1 MEKRISLFE
10 VFGNN
15 IVTRNS
21 MSSFFED
28 LNSLKNT
35 KIVLDFENIN
45 FISRSCVDEYLK
57 QRRASKKK
65 IVEVNMSKNVCEM
78 FKLVN
83 RQYQKEGIKFLAD
96 VIPRSKSCSLVFV

>member
-10 VFGNN
+10 VFNNN

-28 LNSLKNT
+28 LNSLENT
-35 KIVLDFENIN
+35 KIVLDFENIS
-45 FISRSCVDEYLK
+45 FISRSCADEYLK

-65 IVEVNMSKNVCEM
+65 IVEVNMSENVCEM

-83 RQYQKEGIKFLAD
+83 RQYQKEGVKFLVD